1 MHTVM
6 TSPVERLRPLT
17 IVGGAAGVG
26 KSTLLRHQ
34 LLNGGH
40 HPLAV
45 VVSNLDSL
53 QLDGSDIVSRDSTF
67 MTLANGSLCCETD
80 GDVTS
85 TLAMLRK
92 RLHPDTHVLLEAR
105 HDASM
110 RRFAGYGYTPGYRL
124 DGTVVV
130 ADAKSL
136 DGELEADQFS
146 RLRTHI
152 GSAEIVVINKLDLLT
167 AQRPQTVRDTV
178 STMHHTARAI
188 PTSRGRV
195 PPPLLLGVGPDD
207 AEIEDRAVP
216 ATWKT
221 SFRPAPRRANAP
233 TESASELEPSYRM
246 WTLSTTEPLTGHDF
260 RYWAAHLPSTIVR
273 ARGTVHLSD
282 DHPYRYRFDLVGAH
296 HTLRREDPWGSQTP
310 ETRLALVGV

>member
-6 TSPVERLRPLT
+6 TSSVERLRPLT
-17 IVGGAAGVG
+17 IVGGAEGVG

-34 LLNGGH
+34 LLHGGH
-40 HPLAV
+40 LPIAV

-53 QLDGSDIVSRDSTF
+53 QLDDSDILSRDATF
-67 MTLANGSLCCETD
+67 TTLCNGSICCETD

-105 HDASM
+105 HDASL
-110 RRFAGYGYTPGYRL
+110 RRFTGYGYTPGYRL

-130 ADAKSL
+130 ADAKTL
-136 DGELEADQFS
+136 DGELEAEQFS
-146 RLRTHI
+146 RMRTHI
-152 GSAEIVVINKLDLLT
+152 GSAEIVVINKVDLLGT
-167 AQRPQTVRDTV
+167 QRPQTMSDTV
-178 STMHHTARAI
+178 STLHHAARLI
-188 PTSRGRV
+188 QTSRGRV
-195 PPPLLLGVGPDD
+195 PPPLLLGVGPDE

-221 SFRPAPRRANAP
+221 SFRPAPRRPGAS
-233 TESASELEPSYRM
+233 ESRAELEPSYRM
-246 WTLSTTEPLTGHDF
+246 WTLSTTEPMTGHDF

-273 ARGTVHLSD
+273 ARGSVLLSD
-282 DHPYRYRFDLVGAH
+282 DQPYRYRFELVGSH
-296 HTLRREDPWGSQTP
+296 HYLRRDEPWGAQTP

>member
-1 MHTVM
+1 MQTVM
-6 TSPVERLRPLT
+6 TSSVERLRPLT
-17 IVGGAAGVG
+17 IVGGAEGVG

-34 LLNGGH
+34 LLHGGQ
-40 HPLAV
+40 HPIAV

-53 QLDGSDIVSRDSTF
+53 QLDDSDILSRDATF
-67 MTLANGSLCCETD
+67 TTLRNGSICCETD
-80 GDVTS
+80 GDATS

-136 DGELEADQFS
+136 DGELEAEQFS
-146 RLRTHI
+146 RMRTHI
-152 GSAEIVVINKLDLLT
+152 GSAEIVVINKVDLLGT
-167 AQRPQTVRDTV
+167 QRPQAVTDTV
-178 STMHHTARAI
+178 NTLHHTARLI
-188 PTSRGRV
+188 QTSRGRV
-195 PPPLLLGVGPDD
+195 PPPLLLGVGPDE

-221 SFRPAPRRANAP
+221 SFRPAPRR
-233 TESASELEPSYRM
+233 TTSSESRAELEPTYRM
-246 WTLSTTEPLTGHDF
+246 WTLSTTEPMTGHDF

-273 ARGTVHLSD
+273 ARGSVLLSD
-282 DHPYRYRFDLVGAH
+282 DQPYRYRFELVGSH
-296 HTLRREDPWGSQTP
+296 HYLRRDEPWGTQTP
-310 ETRLALVGV
+310 ETRIALAGI

>member
-17 IVGGAAGVG
+17 IVGGAEGVG

-34 LLNGGH
+34 LLHSGH
-40 HPLAV
+40 HSLAV

-53 QLDGSDIVSRDSTF
+53 QLDGSDIAARDSTF
-67 MTLANGSLCCETD
+67 ITLTNGSLCCETD
-80 GDVTS
+80 GDVTT
-85 TLAMLRK
+85 TLAMLRR

-105 HDASM
+105 YDASM

-130 ADAKSL
+130 ADASSL
-136 DGELEADQFS
+136 DGELGADQFS
-146 RLRTHI
+146 RMRTHI

-167 AQRPQTVRDTV
+167 AQRPHTVRDTV

-188 PTSRGRV
+188 PTCRGRV

-221 SFRPAPRRANAP
+221 SFRPAPRRTNAANDGP
-233 TESASELEPSYRM
+233 ELEPTYRM

-296 HTLRREDPWGSQTP
+296 HTLRREEPWGSQAP

>member
-6 TSPVERLRPLT
+6 TSSVERLRPLT
-17 IVGGAAGVG
+17 IVGGAEGVG

-40 HPLAV
+40 HPIAV

-53 QLDGSDIVSRDSTF
+53 QLDDRDIQSRDATF
-67 MTLANGSLCCETD
+67 TTLCNGSLCCETD

-105 HDASM
+105 HDASL
-110 RRFAGYGYTPGYRL
+110 RRFTGYGYTPGYRL

-130 ADAKSL
+130 ADAKTF
-136 DGELEADQFS
+136 DGELGAEQFS
-146 RLRTHI
+146 RMRTHL
-152 GSAEIVVINKLDLLT
+152 GSAEIVVINKLDLLGT
-167 AQRPQTVRDTV
+167 QRPQTVTDTV
-178 STMHHTARAI
+178 NTLHHTARLI
-188 PTSRGRV
+188 QTSRGRV
-195 PPPLLLGVGPDD
+195 PPPLLLGIGPDD

-221 SFRPAPRRANAP
+221 SFRPAPRRTNAS
-233 TESASELEPSYRM
+233 ESRSELEPSYRM
-246 WTLSTTEPLTGHDF
+246 WTLSTTEPMTGHDF
-260 RYWAAHLPSTIVR
+260 RYWASHLPSTIVR
-273 ARGTVHLSD
+273 ARGSVLLSD
-282 DHPYRYRFDLVGAH
+282 DQPYRYRFELVGSH
-296 HTLRREDPWGSQTP
+296 HSLRRDEPWGAQAP